1 MSRFNNLRLAYR
13 LGIAFGAMILALVV
27 IGAVSVSK
35 INALDAGTTALTDH
49 DMVSQQHVLNIQ
61 ADVQRA
67 SYLVTSHL
75 YVHDGELAKQ
85 DQVANEIT
93 ALPPGGAAELRG
105 RKGPPDAASAGPPT
119 PKPAAA
125 RRTFDAATAT
135 AVRRSRDETVRN

>member
-85 DQVANEIT
+85 DQVVAKEIT
-93 ALPPGGAAELRG
+93 ALATAGDAELTGLKRSA
-105 RKGPPDAASAGPPT
+105 DDASARPLIA
-119 PKPAAA
+119 KL
-125 RRTFDAATAT
+125 D
-135 AVRRSRDETVRN
+135 